1 MLKKTPEP
9 LNLKICKNLSFI
21 VLQSTLKKPK
31 SDLKKYFS
39 GPKMS
44 KIGLDLVKG
53 NILFSFSSVL
63 VYKKFKKAFLRVAG
77 FQKVNILM
85 ILG

>member
-1 MLKKTPEP
+1 
-9 LNLKICKNLSFI
+9 
-21 VLQSTLKKPK
+21 
-31 SDLKKYFS
+31 
-39 GPKMS
+39 MS

-63 VYKKFKKAFLRVAG
+63 VYTKFKKAFLRVAG
-77 FQKVNILM
+77 FQKINILM